1 MEETAREREE
11 RLKVW
16 ESFLGDPDAKEQQT
30 TSDLDSA
37 SSSVKLPEGKQP
49 PVVNDTPKE
58 DKHDEGRK
66 RENNGDGMNE
76 DGAPSTD
83 SSLAG
88 SDGEADT

>member
-37 SSSVKLPEGKQP
+37 SSSVKLPEGKQSP
-49 PVVNDTPKE
+49 EVNNTPKE
-58 DKHDEGRK
+58 GANDEAHK
-66 RENNGDGMNE
+66 RESNGEGINE

>member
-30 TSDLDSA
+30 TSDSDSA
-37 SSSVKLPEGKQP
+37 SSSIKLPEGKQP
-49 PVVNDTPKE
+49 PEVNDTPKE
-58 DKHDEGRK
+58 DEGHK
-66 RENNGDGMNE
+66 RENNGESINE

-83 SSLAG
+83 SSN
-88 SDGEADT
+88 GEADT

>member
-1 MEETAREREE
+1 M
-11 RLKVW
+11 W
-16 ESFLGDPDAKEQQT
+16 ESFLGEPEAKEQLT

-49 PVVNDTPKE
+49 PEVNDTPKE
-58 DKHDEGRK
+58 DANDEGHK
-66 RENNGDGMNE
+66 RENNGEGINE

>member
-16 ESFLGDPDAKEQQT
+16 ESFLGDPDAKDHQT
-30 TSDLDSA
+30 TSDSDSA

-49 PVVNDTPKE
+49 PEVNDTPKE
-58 DKHDEGRK
+58 DANNEALK
-66 RENNGDGMNE
+66 RENNGEGINE

-83 SSLAG
+83 SSVAG

>member
-49 PVVNDTPKE
+49 PEVNNTPKE
-58 DKHDEGRK
+58 GANDEAHK
-66 RENNGDGMNE
+66 RESNGEGINE

>member
-49 PVVNDTPKE
+49 PEVNNTPKGGAN
-58 DKHDEGRK
+58 DEAHK
-66 RENNGDGMNE
+66 RESNGEGINE

>member
-16 ESFLGDPDAKEQQT
+16 GSFLEDPDAKEQQT
-30 TSDLDSA
+30 TSDSDSA
-37 SSSVKLPEGKQP
+37 TSSVKMPEGRQP
-49 PVVNDTPKE
+49 SKVNDTSKE
-58 DKHDEGRK
+58 DVNDEAHK
-66 RENNGDGMNE
+66 RENNGEGINE

-88 SDGEADT
+88 SDVEADT

>member
-16 ESFLGDPDAKEQQT
+16 GSFLEDPDAKEQQP
-30 TSDLDSA
+30 TSDSDSA
-37 SSSVKLPEGKQP
+37 TSSVKLPEGRQP
-49 PVVNDTPKE
+49 SEVNDTSK
-58 DKHDEGRK
+58 DVNDEAHK
-66 RENNGDGMNE
+66 RENNGEGINE

-88 SDGEADT
+88 SDVEADT